1 MLLQGFQA
9 ALLLSGGKELFYFLV
24 SAFYFLLFYL
34 CIMIDQSTIQKIFD
48 AADIYEVVS
57 DFVSLKKRGVNYVG
71 CCPFHNEKTGSFT
84 VSPAKGIY
92 KCFGCGKGGNAVNF
106 IMDHEQLSYVE
117 ALRWL
122 AAKYNILIEE
132 KELSEHERQEK
143 SERESMLIVTGYAE
157 EFFVNQLL
165 HTDEGKSV
173 GLGYFHRRGL
183 DDKTIEKFGLGY
195 CPEAWDGFTKSALEK
210 GYKKDFLVKTGLTI
224 ETERGLFDRFRAR
237 VMFPIRDL
245 AGKIIAFGGRI
256 MTNDKKSAKYLNSPE
271 SEIYH
276 KSRTLYGIFFA
287 KKSIVQHNRCYLVEG
302 YLDVISFHQKGIE
315 NTVASSGTSLTVE
328 QIRLI
333 RRLTP
338 NVTIIYDGD
347 AAGIKAS
354 LRGIDLVLEEGL
366 NVRVV
371 SLPEGEDPDSYAQAH
386 TAEEVLEYISGHETD
401 FIHFK
406 TKLLLEQAGND
417 PIERARLITDIV
429 KSISLIPDN
438 ITRSVYVQETANQM
452 KVEEEVLYAEIAR
465 IRKEKAGD
473 PTPVQYRTPTQ
484 QTPKITLT
492 PSKNAGITPC
502 DTEEMMLIR
511 YLLLFGGEEL
521 YVDEIE
527 GTLRPVSVGEYIIQE
542 LAEDEL
548 LLLNP
553 KLQDIQREYREHYQM
568 EGFVPVKYF
577 IGHPD
582 PEVCSVVADILS
594 EPYELS
600 KIWTIKDA
608 SARTEAM
615 MLHELLP
622 KIVDNYK
629 MRRIEIICQQA
640 DNKILECQNAGNT
653 EELLEWVKKKNA
665 MVKVRARLNEKL
677 KRTV

>member
-1 MLLQGFQA
+1 
-9 ALLLSGGKELFYFLV
+9 
-24 SAFYFLLFYL
+24 
-34 CIMIDQSTIQKIFD
+34 MIDQATIQKIFD
-48 AADIYEVVS
+48 AADIYEVIS

-84 VSPAKGIY
+84 VSPSKGIY

-106 IMDHEQLSYVE
+106 IMEHEQLSYVE

-122 AAKYNILIEE
+122 ADKYNIIIEE
-132 KELSEHERQEK
+132 KELSEHEKQEK
-143 SERESMLIVTGYAE
+143 SERESMLIVTNYAE
-157 EFFVNQLL
+157 EFFVQQLL

-173 GLGYFHRRGL
+173 GLGYFRRRGL
-183 DDKTIEKFGLGY
+183 DDRTIEKFGLGY
-195 CPEAWDGFTKSALEK
+195 CPEAWDGFTKAALEK
-210 GYKKDFLVKTGLTI
+210 GYKKEFLVKTGLTI
-224 ETERGLFDRFRAR
+224 ESERGLFDRFRAR

-276 KSRTLYGIFFA
+276 KSRTLYGIYFA

-315 NTVASSGTSLTVE
+315 NTVASSGTSLTIE

-371 SLPEGEDPDSYAQAH
+371 SLPDGEDPDSYAQAH

-406 TKLLLEQAGND
+406 TKLLLTQAGSD
-417 PIERARLITDIV
+417 PIERAKLITDIV
-429 KSISLIPDN
+429 RSISLIPDT

-452 KVEEEVLYAEIAR
+452 KVEEKLLYNEIAR
-465 IRKEKAGD
+465 IRKEKVGD
-473 PTPVQYRTPTQ
+473 PTPLPYKSPTQ
-484 QTPKITLT
+484 QPPRVTLT
-492 PSKNAGITPC
+492 PAKTVQVTPC
-502 DTEEMMLIR
+502 DTEEMVLVR
-511 YLLLFGGEEL
+511 YLLLFGGQEL
-521 YVDEIE
+521 YEEERDGMPYSV
-527 GTLRPVSVGEYIIQE
+527 TVGEYIIHE

-548 LLLNP
+548 EMLNP
-553 KLQDIQREYREHYQM
+553 RLREIQNEYRKNYRNP
-568 EGFVPVKYF
+568 GFIPSKYF
-577 IGHPD
+577 IGNPD
-582 PEVCSVVADILS
+582 VSICELVADILS

-600 KIWTIKDA
+600 KLWTLKD
-608 SARTEAM
+608 SSMRTEEM
-615 MLHELLP
+615 MLDELLP

-629 MRRIEIICQQA
+629 MRRIEILCREA
-640 DNKILECQNAGNT
+640 DEKILEFQNAGDM
-653 EELLEWVKKKNA
+653 ERLVEWIKKKNT
-665 MVKVRARLNEKL
+665 MIKVRARINEKL
-677 KRTV
+677 KRTI

>member
-1 MLLQGFQA
+1 
-9 ALLLSGGKELFYFLV
+9 
-24 SAFYFLLFYL
+24 
-34 CIMIDQSTIQKIFD
+34 MIDQATIQKIFD

-84 VSPAKGIY
+84 VSPTKGIY
-92 KCFGCGKGGNAVNF
+92 KCFGCGKGGNSVNF
-106 IMDHEQLSYVE
+106 IMEHEQLSYVE

-122 AAKYNILIEE
+122 AAKYNIIIEE
-132 KELSEHERQEK
+132 KELTDHEKQEK
-143 SERESMLIVTGYAE
+143 SERESMLIVTNYAE
-157 EFFVNQLL
+157 EFFKYQLF

-195 CPEAWDGFTKSALEK
+195 CPEAWDGLTKAAIEK
-210 GYKKDFLVKTGLTI
+210 GYKKEFLVKTGLTI
-224 ETERGLFDRFRAR
+224 ESDRGLFDRFRAR
-237 VMFPIRDL
+237 VTFPIRDL

-276 KSRTLYGIFFA
+276 KSRTLYGIYFA

-315 NTVASSGTSLTVE
+315 NTVASSGTSLTIE

-386 TAEEVLEYISGHETD
+386 TAEEVLEYITNHETD
-401 FIHFK
+401 FINFK

-417 PIERARLITDIV
+417 PIERAKLITDIV

-452 KVEEEVLYAEIAR
+452 KVEEKVLYTEIAR

-473 PTPVQYRTPTQ
+473 TTPVHYHAPSQ
-484 QTPKITLT
+484 QKPAITLT
-492 PSKNAGITPC
+492 PSKTGGVTPC

-511 YLLLFGGEEL
+511 YLLMFGGQEL
-521 YVDEIE
+521 YEDESD
-527 GTLRPVSVGEYIIQE
+527 GQTRSVSVGEYIINE

-548 LLLNP
+548 LLMNP
-553 KLQDIQREYREHYQM
+553 QLQAIQQEYRQQYKNP
-568 EGFVPVKYF
+568 GFLPARYF
-577 IGHPD
+577 IGHSD
-582 PEVCSVVADILS
+582 PGISSTVAGILS

-600 KIWTIKDA
+600 KIWTIKDV
-608 SARTEAM
+608 SARSEEM
-615 MLHELLP
+615 MLAELLP

-629 MRRIEIICQQA
+629 MRRIEILCREA
-640 DNKILECQNAGNT
+640 DEKILECQNAGNI
-653 EELLEWVKKKNA
+653 EELVEWVKKKNT
-665 MVKVRARLNEKL
+665 MVKVRARINEKL
-677 KRTV
+677 KRTI

>member
-1 MLLQGFQA
+1 MKKLTRRFLCRYV
-9 ALLLSGGKELFYFLV
+9 LYF
-24 SAFYFLLFYL
+24 
-34 CIMIDQSTIQKIFD
+34 CGMIDQATIQKIFD

-57 DFVSLKKRGVNYVG
+57 EFVSLKKRGVNYVG

-84 VSPAKGIY
+84 VSPSKGIY

-106 IMDHEQLSYVE
+106 IMEHEQLSYVE

-132 KELSEHERQEK
+132 KELSESEKREK
-143 SERESMLIVTGYAE
+143 SERESMLIVTAYAQ
-157 EFFVNQLL
+157 EFFVYQLL
-165 HTDEGKSV
+165 HTDEGKSI
-173 GLGYFHRRGL
+173 GLGYFRKRGL
-183 DDKTIEKFGLGY
+183 DMATIEKFGLGY
-195 CPEAWDGFTKSALEK
+195 CPEAWDSFTKTALDK
-210 GYKKDFLVKTGLTI
+210 GYKKEFLVKTGLTI
-224 ETERGLFDRFRAR
+224 ESEKGLFDRFRAR
-237 VMFPIRDL
+237 VMFPVRDL

-256 MTNDKKSAKYLNSPE
+256 MTNDKKSAKYQNSPE

-276 KSRTLYGIFFA
+276 KSRTLYGIYFA

-315 NTVASSGTSLTVE
+315 NTVASSGTSLTIE

-386 TAEEVLEYISGHETD
+386 TAGEVLEYITGHETD

-406 TKLLLEQAGND
+406 TRILLEQAGDD
-417 PIERARLITDIV
+417 PIERAKLITDIV
-429 KSISLIPDN
+429 RSISLIPDN
-438 ITRSVYVQETANQM
+438 ITRSVYVQETANRM
-452 KVEEEVLYAEIAR
+452 KVEERVLYTEIAR
-465 IRKEKAGD
+465 LRKEKTGD
-473 PTPVQYRTPTQ
+473 TTPVHYKAPVQ
-484 QTPKITLT
+484 QLPQVTLSV
-492 PSKNAGITPC
+492 PASGSSTPC
-502 DTEEMMLIR
+502 DTEETMLVR
-511 YLLLFGGEEL
+511 YLLMFGGLGFYEEEEPGGS
-521 YVDEIE
+521 YR
-527 GTLRPVSVGEYIIQE
+527 TVSVGEYIINE

-548 LLLNP
+548 LLMNP
-553 KLQDIQREYREHYQM
+553 QLREIQQEYRKQCKTP
-568 EGFVPVKYF
+568 GFIPAKYF

-582 PEVCSVVADILS
+582 PGVSTRVADLLS

-600 KIWTIKDA
+600 RMWQEKDA
-608 SARTEAM
+608 GMRSAEM
-615 MLHELLP
+615 MLDELLP
-622 KIVDNYK
+622 KIIDNYK
-629 MRRIEIICQQA
+629 MRRIEIMCREA
-640 DNKILECQNAGNT
+640 DDKILECQNAGNT
-653 EELLEWVKKKNA
+653 DELLEWIKKKNA
-665 MVKVRARLNEKL
+665 MVKVRTRINEKL

>member
-1 MLLQGFQA
+1 
-9 ALLLSGGKELFYFLV
+9 
-24 SAFYFLLFYL
+24 
-34 CIMIDQSTIQKIFD
+34 MIDQATIQKIFD
-48 AADIYEVVS
+48 AADIQEVVS

-122 AAKYNILIEE
+122 AAKYNIIIEE
-132 KELSEHERQEK
+132 KELTEHEKQEK
-143 SERESMLIVTGYAE
+143 TERESMLIVTNYAE
-157 EFFVNQLL
+157 DFFVYQLL

-183 DDKTIEKFGLGY
+183 DTKTIEKFGLGY
-195 CPEAWDGFTKSALEK
+195 CPEAWDGFTKTALEK
-210 GYKKDFLVKTGLTI
+210 GYKKEFLVKTGLTI

-237 VMFPIRDL
+237 VIFPIRDI

-315 NTVASSGTSLTVE
+315 NTVASSGTSLTIE

-347 AAGIKAS
+347 AAGVKAS

-371 SLPEGEDPDSYAQAH
+371 SLPEGEDPDSYARAH
-386 TAEEVLEYISGHETD
+386 TAEEVLDYITRYETD
-401 FIHFK
+401 FISFK
-406 TKLLLEQAGND
+406 TKMLLEQAGND
-417 PIERARLITDIV
+417 PIERAKLITDIV

-452 KVEEEVLYAEIAR
+452 KVEEKVLYTEIAR

-473 PTPVQYRTPTQ
+473 TTPVHYRAPVQ
-484 QTPKITLT
+484 QLPRVTLAAPAT
-492 PSKNAGITPC
+492 AAVTPC
-502 DTEEMMLIR
+502 DTEERMLIR
-511 YLLLFGGEEL
+511 YLLMFGAQGLYEE
-521 YVDEIE
+521 ERE
-527 GTLRPVSVGEYIIQE
+527 GAICTVSVGEYIIQE

-548 LLLNP
+548 LLMNP
-553 KLQDIQREYREHYQM
+553 GLQEIQQEYRRNYKSP
-568 EGFVPVKYF
+568 GFSPAKYF
-577 IGHPD
+577 AEHPD
-582 PEVCSVVADILS
+582 PAICSMVAGILS

-600 KIWTIKDA
+600 KIWTLKDA
-608 SARTEAM
+608 SMRTEEM
-615 MLHELLP
+615 MLSELLP

-629 MRRIEIICQQA
+629 MRRIEIICRQA
-640 DNKILECQNAGNT
+640 DDKILECQNSGDF
-653 EELLEWVKKKNA
+653 EELVEWVKKKST
-665 MVKVRARLNEKL
+665 MVKVRTRLNEKL
-677 KRTV
+677 KRTI